1 MKLLIC
7 GFAGHMGQELAAMA
21 QSGVYGA
28 ELIAG
33 VDRFAPPQNGS
44 VPCYQSFAK
53 APTNVDVIIDFS
65 HPGMLAELLEFAV
78 ANRIPAVIA
87 TTGFT
92 PAQKDDIAK
101 AARKIPVFYAANYSV
116 GVAVLIALAKT
127 AVAAFPNA
135 EIEIVEK
142 HHDRK
147 ADAPSGTALA
157 IADAIREVRPA
168 ATLILGRSGN
178 EKRTPEEIGIHSIR
192 LGNIVGEHEVLI
204 GTPTQTITLR
214 HEAHTRA
221 LFAEGALAAAAFLT
235 GKPAGL
241 YDMTH
246 LLKLQPREELLN
258 K

>member
-1 MKLLIC
+1 MKLLIS
-7 GFAGHMGQELAAMA
+7 GLAGHMGQELAKMA
-21 QSGVYGA
+21 KANGLCVV
-28 ELIAG
+28 AG
-33 VDRFAPPQNGS
+33 VDKCGAAGEI
-44 VPCYQSFAK
+44 PCYPSFAE
-53 APTNVDVIIDFS
+53 APADVDMIVDFS
-65 HPGMLAELLEFAV
+65 HPSVLADLLQFAV

-92 PAQKDDIAK
+92 PAQKSDIAN
-101 AARKIPVFYAANYSV
+101 AAKKIPVFYAANYSV
-116 GVAVLIALAKT
+116 GIAVLIDLAKR

-147 ADAPSGTALA
+147 VDSPSGTALA
-157 IADAIREVRPA
+157 LADAIREVRPR
-168 ATLILGRSGN
+168 ATLNLGRSGN

-204 GTPTQTITLR
+204 GTPTQTLTLR

-221 LFAEGALAAAAFLT
+221 LFAEGALAAAAFLF

-241 YDMTH
+241 YDMNSM
-246 LLKLQPREELLN
+246 LN
-258 K
+258 AKTEKEIPAI